1 MKATVARG
9 QRALTEAV
17 SAARRQGVDAD
28 AVARLQRRVLTETS
42 AASSAHTGLSGAPAR
57 VGVKALAGGA
67 LLLVGGLS
75 LGLQHAANDASKA
88 RPRSPTVA
96 AEGAPAA
103 SLPAATS
110 SSPAALPEDPG
121 DVASA
126 APHENT
132 ASEAKP
138 PRARRAPAA
147 PASSTPLP
155 APGPEAELVL
165 LRRALAALPSRPA
178 LALSL
183 TDQHAREH
191 PRGVFAQ
198 EREAI
203 AIDAFLALQRTAAAE
218 ARVRRFLADHP
229 RSPHA
234 PRLRAVLGPQDRA
247 PAPTHPQ
254 APTIVRQRE
263 SV

>member
-1 MKATVARG
+1 
-9 QRALTEAV
+9 
-17 SAARRQGVDAD
+17 VDAD

-88 RPRSPTVA
+88 RPRSPTGA

-147 PASSTPLP
+147 PAPSTPLP

-234 PRLRAVLGPQDRA
+234 PRLRALLGPQDRA

-254 APTIVRQRE
+254 APTIVRQKE
-263 SV
+263 SL